1 MFSSLRQ
8 CTSWLHTWTGLIV
21 GWVLFFVFVTGTPGY
36 FQIEITRWM
45 QPELPMVQARAARK
59 AAGAAAALPV
69 TEGSVA

>member
-36 FQIEITRWM
+36 FQTEITRWM
-45 QPELPMVQARAARK
+45 QPER
-59 AAGAAAALPV
+59 PV
-69 TEGSVA
+69 VEQMRGLSGSGESPA